1 MAGVSAILTAA
12 GESTRM
18 GRPKPLLL
26 WRGVT
31 LIEHQIR
38 CLLDG
43 GASEVVVVL
52 GHEANA
58 VVPYVNGPSVRR
70 VVNPDY
76 RLGKTTSI
84 KVGLKHI
91 DPHAD
96 AILLLAVD
104 QPRTSGIV
112 STVIQAHHQND
123 ALITS
128 PRYQGHGGHP
138 LIFAASLK
146 EELERISEENQGIRE
161 MFEAHSSEVFKL
173 EIDDPIIRLD
183 LNTPEAYE
191 EAVRRFGRWGCPSV
205 EEWFSNQRRG
215 Q

>member
-1 MAGVSAILTAA
+1 MAGISAILTAA

-18 GRPKPLLL
+18 GRPKPLLP

-43 GASEVVVVL
+43 GASEVIAVL

-58 VVPYVNGPSVRR
+58 VVPHVNGPSVRH
-70 VVNPDY
+70 VLNPDY

-84 KVGLKHI
+84 KVGIRHI

-104 QPRTSGIV
+104 QPRTSDII
-112 STVIQAHHQND
+112 STVIQAHRQND

-138 LIFAASLK
+138 LIFSASLK
-146 EELERISEENQGIRE
+146 EELARISEEKQGIRE
-161 MFEAHSSEVFKL
+161 VFKAHSSEIYML

-191 EAVRRFGRWGCPSV
+191 EA
-205 EEWFSNQRRG
+205 FSKLG
-215 Q
+215 T

>member
-1 MAGVSAILTAA
+1 MAGISAILTAA

-18 GRPKPLLL
+18 GRPKPLLP

-43 GASEVVVVL
+43 GASEVIAVL

-58 VVPYVNGPSVRR
+58 VVPYVNGPSVRH

-76 RLGKTTSI
+76 HLGRTTSI

-91 DPHAD
+91 DLHAD

-104 QPRTSGIV
+104 QPRTSDII
-112 STVIQAHHQND
+112 STVIQAHCEKD

-138 LIFAASLK
+138 LIFSASLR

-161 MFEAHSSEVFKL
+161 VFEAHRSEVFML

-191 EAVRRFGRWGCPSV
+191 EA
-205 EEWFSNQRRG
+205 FSKLG
-215 Q
+215 T

>member
-1 MAGVSAILTAA
+1 MAGISAILTAA

-18 GRPKPLLL
+18 GSPKPLLC

-43 GASEVVVVL
+43 GASEVIAVL

-58 VVPYVNGPSVRR
+58 VASHVNGTSVRH
-70 VVNPDY
+70 VLNPDY

-84 KVGLKHI
+84 KVGIRHI

-104 QPRTSGIV
+104 QPRTSDII
-112 STVIQAHHQND
+112 STVIQAHRQND

-138 LIFAASLK
+138 LIFSASLK
-146 EELERISEENQGIRE
+146 EELARISEEKQGIRE
-161 MFEAHSSEVFKL
+161 VFEAHSSEVYML

-191 EAVRRFGRWGCPSV
+191 EA
-205 EEWFSNQRRG
+205 FSRLG
-215 Q
+215 M